1 MGGSSLT
8 AGGSSQRLTAV
19 AGKPLSGW
27 SLLGVG
33 KGKVVG
39 KGALRV
45 GAQERGVPW
54 SKEMVL
60 PQEGLRLDK
69 E

>member
-8 AGGSSQRLTAV
+8 AGGSSQLLTAV

-27 SLLGVG
+27 SLPGVG

-39 KGALRV
+39 KGALSV
-45 GAQERGVPW
+45 GAQERGV
-54 SKEMVL
+54 SRIKEMVL
-60 PQEGLRLDK
+60 QREGLRLDQ